1 MGATCCW
8 PPLTDRELTLYMC
21 RCRLP
26 PAAADLAA
34 GDFTEM
40 RLGTVRARR
49 GGEAPSAFSYTNRFC
64 MARLHGRAGR
74 LTVKNGGFRPGQ
86 WGSPAHGQ
94 TWGQRHGC
102 ADPTRV
108 GPPES
113 EPAGCGG
120 EYRYFPGEAF
130 GTDAAWDWSAPFT
143 ADYVLRGADGARGF
157 RGSHGTPSHPADPLD
172 PPRHELSIFSL
183 QNMKAVFLCLL
194 ADAVL
199 ND

>member
-1 MGATCCW
+1 MCIGSNGSYLL
-8 PPLTDRELTLYMC
+8 LTDRELTLYMC
-21 RCRLP
+21 RCQLP

-40 RLGTVRARR
+40 KLGT
-49 GGEAPSAFSYTNRFC
+49 
-64 MARLHGRAGR
+64 
-74 LTVKNGGFRPGQ
+74 

-94 TWGQRHGC
+94 TWGQQHGC
-102 ADPTRV
+102 PDPTRV

-143 ADYVLRGADGARGF
+143 ADYVLRRADDSRGVP
-157 RGSHGTPSHPADPLD
+157 GVVPWDPLAPCRPLGPSPD
-172 PPRHELSIFSL
+172 GKVP
-183 QNMKAVFLCLL
+183 
-194 ADAVL
+194 
-199 ND
+199 